1 MGLFLF
7 ILFLAEVDLN
17 QIKVLVTD
25 IILQIALIGIV
36 FFYLLNTQVINIE
49 QTIIY
54 TLLLIFLEL
63 ESSHESQC

>member
-17 QIKVLVTD
+17 QIQVLVTD